1 VSAEIPHPGVVRLEL
16 MRGFDLSTDGLTVSI
31 PLAAQ
36 RVIAFLALAARPLHR
51 IYVAGNLW
59 LDSSEEHANSSL
71 RTALWRLRRTGLHV
85 VDATSTRLTICQDVE
100 VDVRELGSAAESAI
114 VGSCD
119 VDVSPALAELLA
131 AGDLLPDW
139 YDDWV
144 IIERERLRQ
153 LRLHALEALCT
164 SLREERRFGEAVLAG
179 MAAVA
184 AEPLRESAHREVIAT
199 FLAEGNVADALR
211 QYELL
216 RRLLKSQLGLAPSAA
231 VDDLVA
237 PLPIR

>member
-1 VSAEIPHPGVVRLEL
+1 VSVSGQPAVRLEL
-16 MRGFDLSTDGLTVSI
+16 MRGFELTREGLTTPI
-31 PLAAQ
+31 PPAAQ
-36 RVIAFLALAARPLHR
+36 RVVAFLALAPRPLHR
-51 IYVAGNLW
+51 LYVAGSLW

-71 RTALWRLRRTGLHV
+71 RTALWRLRQTGLDV
-85 VDATSTRLTICQDVE
+85 VDATSTRLTIGKNVR
-100 VDVRELGSAAESAI
+100 VDVRELATAAESAI
-114 VGSCD
+114 VGD
-119 VDVSPALAELLA
+119 AVDASPALTELLA

-153 LRLHALEALCT
+153 LRLHALEALCC
-164 SLREERRFGEAVLAG
+164 SLREEHRFGEAVLAG

-199 FLAEGNVADALR
+199 FLAEGNVADAMR

-216 RRLLKSQLGLAPSAA
+216 RRLLQSQLGLAPSAA
-231 VDDLVA
+231 AEELVA
-237 PLPIR
+237 PLPIP